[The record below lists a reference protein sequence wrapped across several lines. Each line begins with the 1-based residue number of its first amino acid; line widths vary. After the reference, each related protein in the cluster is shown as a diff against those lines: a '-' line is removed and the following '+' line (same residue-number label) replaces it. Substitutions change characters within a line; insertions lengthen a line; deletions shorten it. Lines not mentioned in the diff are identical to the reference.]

1 MPHFIRSK
9 NFKVVIISLILV
21 ILMTI
26 PFGSVLAESM
36 SDDNIVVESGKTL
49 EKTSF
54 LSGGNVR
61 VDGDINGT
69 TFITAGNIE
78 VNGTIDGDLFIAGQ
92 SATINGTVKGSVFTA
107 GQDITINGVVENS
120 IYLAGATLK
129 IKSQTN
135 GSAFLAGQNIY
146 IEDSAVI
153 ERDVFVGGSNVYQNG
168 VVNGDLFSSSDALS
182 ISGKIGGDLNYSS
195 KNKVDLLTGSEV
207 VGETTWRK
215 IKSEPSKASKTIF
228 TTGVL
233 IKVLYSIAAS
243 LVIWLFVKLIRPT
256 FWSNLAEK
264 IALSP
269 VRALGFGALTVVL
282 IPIFSILL
290 LFTVIGIPLSFILL
304 SLYGLVLY
312 VSKIIFSV
320 FIGFWFQKR
329 FNWSNAQS
337 FWLFLLGLIVLSI
350 LGTLPFVGW
359 ILSFFVAFFGMG
371 SIILSLLDSRT

>member
-36 SDDNIVVESGKTL
+36 SGDNIVVESGKTL

-153 ERDVFVGGSNVYQNG
+153 ERDVFVGGTNVYQNG
-168 VVNGDLFSSSDALS
+168 VVNGDLSSSSDALS

>member
-9 NFKVVIISLILV
+9 NFKVVILSLFLV
-21 ILMTI
+21 ILMII

-120 IYLAGATLK
+120 IYVAGATLK
-129 IKSQTN
+129 IKSQTK

-153 ERDVFVGGSNVYQNG
+153 ERDVFVGGTNVYQNG
-168 VVNGDLFSSSDALS
+168 VVNGDLSSSSDALS
-182 ISGKIGGDLNYSS
+182 IGGKIGGDLNYSS

-207 VGETTWRK
+207 AGETTWK
-215 IKSEPSKASKTIF
+215 EIKSEPSKASKTIF

-264 IALSP
+264 ITLSP
-269 VRALGFGALTVVL
+269 VRALGFGALAVVL

-337 FWLFLLGLIVLSI
+337 FWSFLLGLIVLSI
-350 LGTLPFVGW
+350 LGIIPIIGW
-359 ILSFFVAFFGMG
+359 IISLFIAFFGMG
-371 SIILSLLDSRT
+371 SIVLSVLEDRI